1 MKIYTH
7 YSDSHKPLYENFKKT
22 LRELYTKEEVLIR
35 ALYHPQ
41 TTKSGSFMTHGWLDS
56 MDYKLNLILDALN
69 ENKDSWFIFSDCD
82 VQFFKPFLN
91 DLEETLNN
99 YDIVCQEDRQ
109 SMCAGFFAS
118 KSNPKT
124 LKLFESIKK
133 NFRQLVNDQVAL
145 NEFNNLVS
153 YKLLDNKKYY
163 TIVIFLTILMELL
176 IGMVLQI

>member
-69 ENKDSWFIFSDCD
+69 ENKDSWFIFS
-82 VQFFKPFLN
+82 FGNNTNPFSL
-91 DLEETLNN
+91 T
-99 YDIVCQEDRQ
+99 
-109 SMCAGFFAS
+109 S
-118 KSNPKT
+118 KLVFSNPLG
-124 LKLFESIKK
+124 LKL
-133 NFRQLVNDQVAL
+133 
-145 NEFNNLVS
+145 
-153 YKLLDNKKYY
+153 
-163 TIVIFLTILMELL
+163 ILFV
-176 IGMVLQI
+176 G